1 MNKNQHCWFFYIKR
15 KREMRPLILDIQ
27 GFELSADEKEIL
39 AHPLVAGVILFTRNF
54 ADIKQLKELVQQI
67 RLYARNDIL
76 VAVDHE
82 GGRVQRFREGFTS
95 LPSAGSLLEFN
106 DLEGA
111 KQLAFS
117 SAWVMASE
125 LIACDIDLSF
135 APVVDLN
142 GISDV
147 IQNRAFSSSVDETV
161 QLSQAYIAGM
171 RAAGMRSTGKHFP
184 GHGSVKADSHI
195 DLPIDNR
202 SAEEIFNNDLLPF
215 SELIKQGELDAVM
228 PSHVVYQQCDSQ
240 PAGFSSYWLQNI
252 LRQQLDF
259 KGVIISDDLSMH
271 GASFVGDHLSRA
283 ISAIDAGCD
292 LILACNNINGAI
304 SILDNL
310 KMPIPKREPAINKLR
325 YINKQF
331 EFPLHKNSIWIKN
344 SQKLKQFADRI

>member
-1 MNKNQHCWFFYIKR
+1 
-15 KREMRPLILDIQ
+15 MRPLILDVQ
-27 GFELSADEKEIL
+27 SFELDAQEKEIL
-39 AHPLVAGVILFTRNF
+39 AHPLVAGVILFARNF
-54 ADIKQLKELVQQI
+54 VDIKQLKELVQQI
-67 RLYARNDIL
+67 RLYARHDIL
-76 VAVDHE
+76 IAVDHE
-82 GGRVQRFREGFTS
+82 GGRVQRFREGFTP

-106 DLEGA
+106 DLEDA

-125 LIACDIDLSF
+125 LIDCGIDLSF

-147 IQNRAFSSSVDETV
+147 IGKRAFSPAVDETV
-161 QLSQAYIAGM
+161 QLARAYIAGM
-171 RAAGMRSTGKHFP
+171 RAAGMCSTGKHFP

-202 SAEEIFNNDLLPF
+202 SKQDIFNNDLLPF
-215 SELIKQGELDAVM
+215 SELIKQGELNAVM

-252 LRQQLDF
+252 LRQQLNF
-259 KGVIISDDLSMH
+259 KGAIISDDLSMH
-271 GASFVGDHLSRA
+271 GASFAGDHLSRA
-283 ISAIDAGCD
+283 ISAINAGCD

-310 KMPIPKREPAINKLR
+310 KMPIQTGDPAVNKLR
-325 YINKQF
+325 YIKDKF
-331 EFPLHKNSIWIKN
+331 EFPLHKNLIWIEN
-344 SQKLKQFADRI
+344 SQKLRQFADRI